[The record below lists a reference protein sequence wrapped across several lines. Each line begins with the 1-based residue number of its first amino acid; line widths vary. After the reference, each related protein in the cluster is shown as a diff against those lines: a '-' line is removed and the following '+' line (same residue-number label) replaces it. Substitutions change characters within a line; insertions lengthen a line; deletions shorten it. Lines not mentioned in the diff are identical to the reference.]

1 MPKRNEKNE
10 RIKLDYLTFLEQA
23 KHLSEKTTDDVAA
36 ALDRFQDTTVRR
48 DFAGF
53 NKHQAIRFKKVL
65 AESKNP
71 QTGAPLAKT
80 TIHSQLAHLKAFY
93 LWLAGQPGY
102 RRTLSYSDAE
112 YFNPSGLEMRRA
124 SAPRDRPIPTI
135 EQIRH
140 VLTVTPAETPVQR
153 RDRAIIAF
161 TLLSGARDDAIAS
174 LRLGNV
180 NLDTRRVF
188 QDARTVRTKNGKT
201 IESWLFRLGDDFDD
215 ILRDWVAYL
224 RAECL
229 FGETDP
235 LFPPQD
241 MAPDETGSFA
251 PSGFRRTPWKDA
263 GAIRRIFKEAFERA
277 GLPYCNPHSFRKTL
291 ALHGQ
296 AVCTSAEQ
304 LKAWSQNLGHEDML
318 VTLTSYGTIPAH
330 RQAELI
336 GQIAARPPAGAALPE
351 GEPPPEVIKWVF
363 EHVQRK
369 AGAG

>member
-1 MPKRNEKNE
+1 MPRRNEKNE

-36 ALDRFQDTTVRR
+36 ALDRFQDTTGRR
-48 DFAGF
+48 DFSAF
-53 NKHQAIRFKKVL
+53 NKQQAIRFKKVL
-65 AESKNP
+65 AGSKNP

-80 TIHSQLAHLKAFY
+80 TIHAQLAHLKAFY

-102 RRTLSYSDAE
+102 RRSLSYSDAE

-135 EQIRH
+135 EQVRK
-140 VLTVTPAETPVQR
+140 VLAVMPNDTPVQK

-161 TLLSGARDDAIAS
+161 ALLSGARDDAIAS
-174 LRLGNV
+174 LRLGHV
-180 NLDTRRVF
+180 DLDTRRVF

-201 IESWLFRLGDDFDD
+201 IESWLFNLGSDFDA
-215 ILRDWVAYL
+215 ILREWVAYL
-224 RAECL
+224 RTECL

-235 LFPPQD
+235 LFPPVE
-241 MAPDETGSFA
+241 MGTDEKGSFSA
-251 PSGFRRTPWKDA
+251 VGFRRTPWADAGKIRQIFKDA
-263 GAIRRIFKEAFERA
+263 FQAA

-291 ALHGQ
+291 AILGQ
-296 AVCTSAEQ
+296 KECGTAEE
-304 LKAWSQNLGHEDML
+304 LKAWSQNLGHDDMM

-336 GQIAARPPAGAALPE
+336 RKPRRPPGGLVPE
-351 GEPPPEVIKWVF
+351 GEPPQEVIKWVLD
-363 EHVQRK
+363 HVQRK
-369 AGAG
+369 AGA

>member
-36 ALDRFQDTTVRR
+36 ALDRFQDTTGRR
-48 DFAGF
+48 DFAAF
-53 NKHQAIRFKKVL
+53 NKQQAIRFKKVL
-65 AESKNP
+65 AEAKNP
-71 QTGAPLAKT
+71 QTGGPLAKT
-80 TIHSQLAHLKAFY
+80 TIHAQLAHLKAFY

-102 RRTLSYSDAE
+102 RRSLSYSDAE

-140 VLTVTPAETPVQR
+140 VLSVMPAETPVQR

-174 LRLGNV
+174 LRLGHV
-180 NLDTRRVF
+180 DLETRRVF

-201 IESWLFRLGDDFDD
+201 IESWLFNLGDGLDAIF
-215 ILRDWVAYL
+215 RDWVAYL
-224 RAECL
+224 RADCL

-235 LFPPQD
+235 LFPPVE
-241 MAPDETGSFA
+241 MGTDEKGSFSA
-251 PSGFRRTPWKDA
+251 VGFRRTPWADA
-263 GAIRRIFKEAFERA
+263 GKIRQIFKEAFEAA

-291 ALHGQ
+291 AILGQ
-296 AVCTSAEQ
+296 KECATAEE
-304 LKAWSQNLGHEDML
+304 LKAWSQNLGHDDML

-336 GQIAARPPAGAALPE
+336 RKPRRPPGGLAPE
-351 GEPPPEVIKWVF
+351 GEPPQEVIKWVLD
-363 EHVQRK
+363 HVQRK
-369 AGAG
+369 AGA